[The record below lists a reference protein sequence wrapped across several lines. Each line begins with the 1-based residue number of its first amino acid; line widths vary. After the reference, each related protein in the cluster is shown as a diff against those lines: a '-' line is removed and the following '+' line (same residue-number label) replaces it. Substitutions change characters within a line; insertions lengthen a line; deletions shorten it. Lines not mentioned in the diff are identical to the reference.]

1 MELFTR
7 IKATIVARIEAEVE
21 SFANDIH
28 EIMEQVKI
36 DVDNN
41 IREAL
46 SEIPFSGVKS
56 I

>member
-1 MELFTR
+1 MKLFTR

-28 EIMEQVKI
+28 EIMEQVKV
-36 DVDNN
+36 DVDNS
-41 IREAL
+41 IKEAL
-46 SEIPFSGVKS
+46 SEIPFTGVKA

>member
-1 MELFTR
+1 MKLFTR
-7 IKATIVARIEAEVE
+7 IKATIVARIEAELE
-21 SFANDIH
+21 SLSNEVHAIIED
-28 EIMEQVKI
+28 VKR

>member
-1 MELFTR
+1 MKLFTR
-7 IKATIVARIEAEVE
+7 IKANIVARIEAEVE

-36 DVDNN
+36 DVDNS
-41 IREAL
+41 IKEAL
-46 SEIPFSGVKS
+46 SEIPFTGVKA